1 MRSVWPQI
9 MEIHICAGTV
19 LGVGRQATVHYYER
33 HGALNRGRA
42 MWERGFGWKAVSF
55 AGWLLEG
62 KEDVKGEARDEGGR
76 ACTLHPQPTAL
87 SCLETKRQIK

>member
-1 MRSVWPQI
+1 M
-9 MEIHICAGTV
+9 GK
-19 LGVGRQATVHYYER
+19 
-33 HGALNRGRA
+33 
-42 MWERGFGWKAVSF
+42 GFGWKAVSF